1 MVCKKAHAKFCKD
14 VKSKAMAAAK
24 IEEVSL
30 SGLNVRME
38 KMTVEKSE

>member
-1 MVCKKAHAKFCKD
+1 MVCRKALSKFCKD

-24 IEEVSL
+24 LKEDSL

-38 KMTVEKSE
+38 TMTVEKFE